1 MVLQNQCGTW
11 GLCGVAVY
19 WQGSLESWSALAYK
33 QHAAIPQTK
42 TAQNNDWPKGVSHGI
57 HTIHDPESQIE
68 SVLELPHWNFSPQVC

>member
-33 QHAAIPQTK
+33 QHAAIPQK
-42 TAQNNDWPKGVSHGI
+42 KLHKIMIGPKVCPMVFI
-57 HTIHDPESQIE
+57 HFMILK
-68 SVLELPHWNFSPQVC
+68 VK